1 MVKLALNRHK
11 FNNYAFFCPV
21 SKLHLTVSNPVGY
34 ANEVTPAIL
43 RAVKVNT
50 LIDVDGV
57 IDIETGTV
65 KDAQQVNTPVQE
77 TPKSPEETGNADTTK
92 DNTPEQSAKVEENP
106 VQTPTSENGEEVKDE
121 DKEKEKEASAET
133 EAEAPK
139 ATKKGRGKAKEA
151 AEKDE
156 KAE

>member
-34 ANEVTPAIL
+34 TNEVTPAIL

-65 KDAQQVNTPVQE
+65 KDAQPVKTPVQE
-77 TPKSPEETGNADTTK
+77 TPKSPEKANNADAK
-92 DNTPEQSAKVEENP
+92 QDNNSEQSEKV
-106 VQTPTSENGEEVKDE
+106 
-121 DKEKEKEASAET
+121 AET
-133 EAEAPK
+133 PAPDDAPK
-139 ATKKGRGKAKEA
+139 ATRGKGKQEA
-151 AEKDE
+151 ADTTDG

>member
-34 ANEVTPAIL
+34 TNEVTPAIL

-65 KDAQQVNTPVQE
+65 KDAQQVTTPVQE
-77 TPKSPEETGNADTTK
+77 TPKSPEETDNADTKK
-92 DNTPEQSAKVEENP
+92 DNTPEQPEKVNENP
-106 VQTPTSENGEEVKDE
+106 TETPENEEEVKDE
-121 DKEKEKEASAET
+121 EKEASAET

-139 ATKKGRGKAKEA
+139 TTKKGRGKAKEA

>member
-65 KDAQQVNTPVQE
+65 KDAQPVKTPVQE
-77 TPKSPEETGNADTTK
+77 TPKSPEKANNADAK
-92 DNTPEQSAKVEENP
+92 QDNNSEQSEKVAE
-106 VQTPTSENGEEVKDE
+106 TPTPD
-121 DKEKEKEASAET
+121 
-133 EAEAPK
+133 EAPK
-139 ATKKGRGKAKEA
+139 AKRGKGKTKEA
-151 AEKDE
+151 TDTANE

>member
-34 ANEVTPAIL
+34 TNEVTPAIL

-65 KDAQQVNTPVQE
+65 KDAQQVTTPVQE
-77 TPKSPEETGNADTTK
+77 TPKSPEETDNADTKK
-92 DNTPEQSAKVEENP
+92 DNTPEQPEKVDENP
-106 VQTPTSENGEEVKDE
+106 AETPENEEEVKDE
-121 DKEKEKEASAET
+121 EKEVSAET

>member
-34 ANEVTPAIL
+34 TNEVTPAIL

-65 KDAQQVNTPVQE
+65 KDAQQVTTPVQE
-77 TPKSPEETGNADTTK
+77 TPKSPEETDNADTKK
-92 DNTPEQSAKVEENP
+92 DNTPEQPEKVDKNPAETPEN
-106 VQTPTSENGEEVKDE
+106 EEEVKDE
-121 DKEKEKEASAET
+121 EKEASAET

-139 ATKKGRGKAKEA
+139 TTKKGRGKAKEA

>member
-1 MVKLALNRHK
+1 MVKLALNKNK

-21 SKLHLTVSNPVGY
+21 SKLHLTISNPVGY
-34 ANEVTPAIL
+34 SNEVTPTIL
-43 RAVKVNT
+43 RAIKVNT

-77 TPKSPEETGNADTTK
+77 TPKSPEKTDDADTKK
-92 DNTPEQSAKVEENP
+92 DNTPEQPAKVDKNP
-106 VQTPTSENGEEVKDE
+106 AETLENGEEVKDE
-121 DKEKEKEASAET
+121 GKEEEKEASAET

>member
-34 ANEVTPAIL
+34 TNEVTPAIL
-43 RAVKVNT
+43 RAIKVNT

-65 KDAQQVNTPVQE
+65 KDAQPVKTPVQE
-77 TPKSPEETGNADTTK
+77 TPKNPEKADNADAKQDNNSEQSEKVAETPTPNEAPKTRRGKGKKEVADTT
-92 DNTPEQSAKVEENP
+92 
-106 VQTPTSENGEEVKDE
+106 
-121 DKEKEKEASAET
+121 
-133 EAEAPK
+133 
-139 ATKKGRGKAKEA
+139 
-151 AEKDE
+151 DE

>member
-34 ANEVTPAIL
+34 VNEVTPAIL
-43 RAVKVNT
+43 RAIKLST

-65 KDAQQVNTPVQE
+65 KDAQPVKTPVQE
-77 TPKSPEETGNADTTK
+77 TPKNPEKANNADAK
-92 DNTPEQSAKVEENP
+92 QDNNSEQTEKV
-106 VQTPTSENGEEVKDE
+106 
-121 DKEKEKEASAET
+121 AET
-133 EAEAPK
+133 PAPDEAPK
-139 ATKKGRGKAKEA
+139 ARRGKGKKEA
-151 AEKDE
+151 TDTADE

>member
-34 ANEVTPAIL
+34 TNEVTPAIL

-65 KDAQQVNTPVQE
+65 KDAQPVKTPVQE
-77 TPKSPEETGNADTTK
+77 TPKNPEKADNADAK
-92 DNTPEQSAKVEENP
+92 QDNNSEQSEKVAE
-106 VQTPTSENGEEVKDE
+106 TPTPN
-121 DKEKEKEASAET
+121 
-133 EAEAPK
+133 EAPK
-139 ATKKGRGKAKEA
+139 ARRGKSKKEA
-151 AEKDE
+151 ADTTDE

>member
-34 ANEVTPAIL
+34 TNEVTPAIL

-65 KDAQQVNTPVQE
+65 KDAQQVNTSVQE
-77 TPKSPEETGNADTTK
+77 TPKSPEETDNADTKK
-92 DNTPEQSAKVEENP
+92 DNTPEQPAKVDENP
-106 VQTPTSENGEEVKDE
+106 VETPENEEEVKDE
-121 DKEKEKEASAET
+121 EKEASAET

>member
-34 ANEVTPAIL
+34 TNEVTPAIL
-43 RAVKVNT
+43 RAIKVNT

-65 KDAQQVNTPVQE
+65 KDAQQVTTPVQE
-77 TPKSPEETGNADTTK
+77 TPKSPEETDNADTKK
-92 DNTPEQSAKVEENP
+92 DNTPEQPEKVDKNPAETPEN
-106 VQTPTSENGEEVKDE
+106 EEEVKDE
-121 DKEKEKEASAET
+121 EKEASAET

>member
-34 ANEVTPAIL
+34 TNEVTPAIL
-43 RAVKVNT
+43 RAIKVNT

-65 KDAQQVNTPVQE
+65 KDAQSVNTPVQ
-77 TPKSPEETGNADTTK
+77 K
-92 DNTPEQSAKVEENP
+92 
-106 VQTPTSENGEEVKDE
+106 TSENLENNNTDVEQLEEV
-121 DKEKEKEASAET
+121 AEIPT
-133 EAEAPK
+133 PNEAPK
-139 ATKKGRGKAKEA
+139 AKKGRGKSKEA
-151 AEKDE
+151 TDTDE
-156 KAE
+156 KSNN

>member
-1 MVKLALNRHK
+1 MIKLMLNRQK

-21 SKLHLTVSNPVGY
+21 SKLHVTVSNPVGY
-34 ANEVTPAIL
+34 VNEVTPAIL
-43 RAVKVNT
+43 RAIKLST

-65 KDAQQVNTPVQE
+65 KDAQQVTTPVQE
-77 TPKSPEETGNADTTK
+77 TPKSPEETDNADTKK
-92 DNTPEQSAKVEENP
+92 DNTPEQPEKVDKNP
-106 VQTPTSENGEEVKDE
+106 VKTPENEEEVKDE
-121 DKEKEKEASAET
+121 DKEASAET

-139 ATKKGRGKAKEA
+139 TTKKGRGKAKEA

>member
-21 SKLHLTVSNPVGY
+21 SKLHVTVSNPVGY
-34 ANEVTPAIL
+34 VNEVTPAIL
-43 RAVKVNT
+43 RAIKLST

-65 KDAQQVNTPVQE
+65 KDAQSVNTPVQ
-77 TPKSPEETGNADTTK
+77 K
-92 DNTPEQSAKVEENP
+92 
-106 VQTPTSENGEEVKDE
+106 TSENNNTDVEQLEEV
-121 DKEKEKEASAET
+121 AEVPT
-133 EAEAPK
+133 PNEAPK
-139 ATKKGRGKAKEA
+139 ARRGKGKKEA
-151 AEKDE
+151 ADTTDE

>member
-34 ANEVTPAIL
+34 TNEVTPAIL
-43 RAVKVNT
+43 RAIKVNT

-65 KDAQQVNTPVQE
+65 KDAQPVKTPVQE
-77 TPKSPEETGNADTTK
+77 TPKNPEKADNADAKQDNNSEQSEKVAETPTSNESPKVRRGKSKKEAADTT
-92 DNTPEQSAKVEENP
+92 
-106 VQTPTSENGEEVKDE
+106 
-121 DKEKEKEASAET
+121 
-133 EAEAPK
+133 
-139 ATKKGRGKAKEA
+139 
-151 AEKDE
+151 DE

>member
-34 ANEVTPAIL
+34 TNEVTPAIL

-65 KDAQQVNTPVQE
+65 KDAQSVNTPVQ
-77 TPKSPEETGNADTTK
+77 K
-92 DNTPEQSAKVEENP
+92 
-106 VQTPTSENGEEVKDE
+106 TSENNTDVEQLEEV
-121 DKEKEKEASAET
+121 AEVPT
-133 EAEAPK
+133 PNEAPK
-139 ATKKGRGKAKEA
+139 AKKGRGKSKEA
-151 AEKDE
+151 TDTDE
-156 KAE
+156 KSNN

>member
-65 KDAQQVNTPVQE
+65 KDAQQVTTPVQE
-77 TPKSPEETGNADTTK
+77 TPKSPEETDNADTKK
-92 DNTPEQSAKVEENP
+92 DNTPEQPEKVDKNPAETPEN
-106 VQTPTSENGEEVKDE
+106 EEEVKDE
-121 DKEKEKEASAET
+121 EKEASAET

>member
-34 ANEVTPAIL
+34 TNEVTPAIL

-65 KDAQQVNTPVQE
+65 KDAQQVTTPVQE
-77 TPKSPEETGNADTTK
+77 TPKSPEETGNADTKK
-92 DNTPEQSAKVEENP
+92 DNTPEQPAKVDENP
-106 VQTPTSENGEEVKDE
+106 AETPENEEEVKDE
-121 DKEKEKEASAET
+121 EKEASAET

-139 ATKKGRGKAKEA
+139 TTKKGRGKAKEA
-151 AEKDE
+151 VEKDE

>member
-65 KDAQQVNTPVQE
+65 KDAQSVNTPVQKTSENNNTDVEQLEEVAEVPTPNE
-77 TPKSPEETGNADTTK
+77 TPKA
-92 DNTPEQSAKVEENP
+92 
-106 VQTPTSENGEEVKDE
+106 
-121 DKEKEKEASAET
+121 
-133 EAEAPK
+133 
-139 ATKKGRGKAKEA
+139 KKGRGKSKEA
-151 AEKDE
+151 TDTDE
-156 KAE
+156 KSNN

>member
-34 ANEVTPAIL
+34 TNEVTPAIL
-43 RAVKVNT
+43 RAIKVNT

-77 TPKSPEETGNADTTK
+77 TPKSPEETDNADTKK
-92 DNTPEQSAKVEENP
+92 DNTPEQPVKVDEKQKKKAEK
-106 VQTPTSENGEEVKDE
+106 GEEEKDE
-121 DKEKEKEASAET
+121 GKEEKKEASAET
-133 EAEAPK
+133 EAEAQK
-139 ATKKGRGKAKEA
+139 KKKKGRGKAKEA

>member
-34 ANEVTPAIL
+34 TNEVTPAIL

-65 KDAQQVNTPVQE
+65 KDAQQVNMPVQE
-77 TPKSPEETGNADTTK
+77 TPKSPEETDNADIKK
-92 DNTPEQSAKVEENP
+92 DNTPEQPEKVDENP
-106 VQTPTSENGEEVKDE
+106 AETPENEEEVKDE
-121 DKEKEKEASAET
+121 EKETSAET

>member
-1 MVKLALNRHK
+1 MIKLALNKQK

-34 ANEVTPAIL
+34 TNEVTPAIL

-65 KDAQQVNTPVQE
+65 KDAQQVTTPVQE
-77 TPKSPEETGNADTTK
+77 TPKSPEKTDNADTKK
-92 DNTPEQSAKVEENP
+92 DNTPEQPEKVDKNPAETPEN
-106 VQTPTSENGEEVKDE
+106 EEEVKD
-121 DKEKEKEASAET
+121 KEKEASAET
-133 EAEAPK
+133 EAEASK

>member
-1 MVKLALNRHK
+1 MIKLMLNRQK
-11 FNNYAFFCPV
+11 FNTYAFFCPV
-21 SKLHLTVSNPVGY
+21 SKLHVTVSNPVGY
-34 ANEVTPAIL
+34 VNEVTPAIL
-43 RAVKVNT
+43 RAIKLST

-65 KDAQQVNTPVQE
+65 KDAQQVITPVQE
-77 TPKSPEETGNADTTK
+77 TPKSPEETGNADTKK
-92 DNTPEQSAKVEENP
+92 DNTPEQPAKVDENP
-106 VQTPTSENGEEVKDE
+106 AETPENEEEVKDE
-121 DKEKEKEASAET
+121 DKEASAET

-139 ATKKGRGKAKEA
+139 TTKKGRGKAKEA

>member
-34 ANEVTPAIL
+34 TNEVTPAIL

-65 KDAQQVNTPVQE
+65 KNAQPVKTPVQE
-77 TPKSPEETGNADTTK
+77 TPKSPKKADNADAK
-92 DNTPEQSAKVEENP
+92 QDNHSEQSEKVAE
-106 VQTPTSENGEEVKDE
+106 TPTPD
-121 DKEKEKEASAET
+121 
-133 EAEAPK
+133 EAPK
-139 ATKKGRGKAKEA
+139 ARRGKSKKEA
-151 AEKDE
+151 ADTIDE